1 MPKRRSADQWRSMEA
16 MQFAMDEAEEA
27 MQTARREVEA
37 LWAVALQ
44 VEVE

>member
-1 MPKRRSADQWRSMEA
+1 MQWA
-16 MQFAMDEAEEA
+16 MGEAEEA